1 MHPIFRNILA
11 VLIGAFI
18 GGFVNMQIIG
28 ISGSVIPLP
37 EGTNPNDLGSII
49 QNMPR
54 YEAKHF
60 IMPFLAHALGT
71 FVGAAIAVLIA
82 VSHKKQFALG
92 IGILFLMGGIMMV
105 AQLPSP
111 MWFNILDL
119 TVAYIPMSLL
129 AWKLFSKE

>member
-11 VLIGAFI
+11 VLVGVFI
-18 GGFVNMQIIG
+18 GGFVNMQIINL
-28 ISGSVIPLP
+28 SGTLVPLP

-60 IMPFLAHALGT
+60 LMPFLAHALGT

-82 VSHKKQFALG
+82 VSHTKRIAMG
-92 IGILFLMGGIMMV
+92 ISIFFLFGGVMMV

-119 TVAYIPMSLL
+119 TMAYIPMGFL